1 MTGETEA
8 IALEGL
14 VKSWRGPSGPVH
26 AVRGIDVTISRCETV
41 ALLGPNGAGK
51 STTIDM
57 ILGLARPDAGR
68 VSVFGRSPSDA
79 VKAGVVG
86 GMLQTG
92 ALIRGLLVHEL
103 VSMVASLYP
112 DP

>member
-1 MTGETEA
+1 MTGDMEA

-14 VKSWRGPSGPVH
+14 VKSWRGPSGPVQ
-26 AVRGIDVTISRCETV
+26 AVRGIDVTISRGETV

-57 ILGLARPDAGR
+57 ILGLARPDAGHL
-68 VSVFGRSPSDA
+68 SVFGRAPSGA
-79 VKAGVVG
+79 VKAGLVG

-92 ALIRGLLVHEL
+92 PLIRRLSVRPLAT
-103 VSMVASLYP
+103 VAASA
-112 DP
+112 